1 MARRTSFILMAALIC
16 PALVLAQ
23 SRLDSLQELVHEVD
37 KPERVEIFCE
47 LAELYWQR
55 SFDTSLLMATHAFDA
70 AREINDKPLTALS
83 LNMIGNAYYLMGE
96 LASAMDHYFQALWL
110 REELGDSTG
119 IAKSYNNIAAAYIG
133 LKDYPHG
140 LDYLKRAR
148 DIFTLLDETAYMFS
162 ILNNIGAVYIEMEKY
177 DTARVYLLDAY
188 EKALETQDSSDIS
201 MALTNLGEVT
211 MKMGLLEY
219 SGEYLVKALEISKNQ
234 DDRALM
240 TIILANL
247 GNLYMKQAEYRRAF
261 EHLMEGLKY
270 ADEVNSLLDKREI
283 YRYLADYYEI
293 MGDDARALEYY
304 KRYNAARDSILT
316 EEGMMKIKEMEV
328 KTNAQS
334 MQQEISLLKKENEI
348 SSLKRTRLRILI
360 LFLAAIA
367 IMGILV
373 FIIYFQKNRLKH
385 ETNRLL
391 EEKNILLEKTNKKL
405 KESERNLKELNSTK
419 DKFFSIIGHDL
430 RNPLN
435 ALLGFSELISGNSR
449 EYSSEEIHKYS
460 RIINEAAKNIHMLI
474 ENLLEWSRS
483 QSGNIDFNPKKEE
496 IYPVVKEIVKVFS
509 LQAEKKNIKISISV
523 PKKIFAFFDRNLLST
538 ILRNLISNAIKFT
551 SGNGKIN
558 ISCKSGSAESIIQ
571 VKDTGIGMTEDQISQ
586 LFDLKETITMQGTSD
601 EKGTG
606 LGLILCKEFVDMHNG
621 RIWVESKPGKGSTF
635 YFTLPDSVL

>member
-1 MARRTSFILMAALIC
+1 MARKNSFILMAVLFC

-23 SRLDSLQELVHEVD
+23 SRMDSLQELVHEVD

-47 LAELYWQR
+47 LSELYWQI
-55 SFDTSLLMATHAFDA
+55 SFDTSLLMATHALNVA
-70 AREINDKPLTALS
+70 QEINDDSLMAMP
-83 LNMIGNAYYLMGE
+83 LNMMGNAYYLMGE
-96 LASAMDHYFQALWL
+96 LASAMDYYFQSLWL
-110 REELGDSTG
+110 REKLDDSTG

-133 LKDYPHG
+133 LKDYPLG

-162 ILNNIGAVYIEMEKY
+162 ILNNIGAVYIEMERY

-188 EKALETQDSSDIS
+188 EKAIETQDSSDIC

-211 MKMGLLEY
+211 MKMGLLEN
-219 SGEYLVKALEISKNQ
+219 SGEYLATALEISKKQ

-240 TIILANL
+240 TTILANL
-247 GNLYMKQAEYRRAF
+247 GNLYMKQGDYRRAF
-261 EHLMEGLKY
+261 EHFMEGLKY

-283 YRYLADYYEI
+283 FRYLADYYEI
-293 MGDDARALEYY
+293 MNDDTRALEYY
-304 KRYNAARDSILT
+304 KLYNATRDSILT
-316 EEGMMKIKEMEV
+316 EEGMMKIKEIEV
-328 KTNAQS
+328 QTNAQS
-334 MQQEISLLKKENEI
+334 MQQEILLLQKEN
-348 SSLKRTRLRILI
+348 SLKRTRLRILI

-373 FIIYFQKNRLKH
+373 FIIYYQKNRLKH

-405 KESERNLKELNSTK
+405 KESERNLQELNSTK

-449 EYSSEEIHKYS
+449 EYTSEEIHKYS

-483 QSGNIDFNPKKEE
+483 QSGNIDFNPVKEE
-496 IYPVVKEIVKVFS
+496 IYPVVEEIVKVFGI
-509 LQAEKKNIKISISV
+509 QAEKKNIKISISF
-523 PKKIFAFFDRNLLST
+523 PKKIIAYFDRNLLST
-538 ILRNLISNAIKFT
+538 ILRNLINNAIKFT
-551 SGNGKIN
+551 SSNGNIN
-558 ISCKSGSAESIIQ
+558 ITCTTGSEESIIE
-571 VKDTGIGMTEDQISQ
+571 VKDTGIGMTEDQIGQ
-586 LFDLKETITMQGTSD
+586 LFDLKETITMQGTSE

-621 RIWVESKPGKGSTF
+621 RIWAESKPGKGSTF
-635 YFTLPDSVL
+635 YFTLPNSTL